1 MRRYRAIAAIAYLV
15 LAPSMGYA
23 AAQDP
28 SSEGTWIV
36 LIVFVTLVTGAL
48 VGRWSV
54 MLVALLAVAMVLAAT
69 LGPCDPAVAYSC
81 DPSVDPWWPPVL
93 INTVVLLVVFAIGAA
108 IGWLLSRVG
117 HDASAR

>member
-28 SSEGTWIV
+28 SNEGTWIV